1 MYRYVKLL
9 TVCIIIECLFVFRSR
24 VPTQT
29 QLEDI
34 DAIKQTARLL
44 ALDIADYMV
53 KPSANLK
60 CRHAATMR
68 RVVDEL
74 SSRHEIVFSSIARK
88 LGSRVADDGPS
99 AARWRHTFIAVASE
113 LFADGTHNWGRIV
126 TIYAF
131 AGWLVRQHCTAE
143 TNRDELAR
151 TIATT
156 AGDFVAD
163 KLADWICRQGGW
175 VNSCLSDLYLQI
187 VTSLDFIV
195 YILLLLLSLYLV

>member
-1 MYRYVKLL
+1 MLL
-9 TVCIIIECLFVFRSR
+9 VFRSH

-29 QLEDI
+29 PPEI
-34 DAIKQTARLL
+34 VDAVKETARLL
-44 ALDIADYMV
+44 ALDIADYML
-53 KPSANLK
+53 KPSVNLK

-74 SSRHEIVFSSIARK
+74 SSRHEIVFSSISRK
-88 LGSRVADDGPS
+88 LGSRVVDDGPT
-99 AARWRHTFIAVASE
+99 AARWRYTFIAVANE
-113 LFADGTHNWGRIV
+113 LFADGHHNWGRIV

-143 TNRDELAR
+143 TSRDELAC

-163 KLADWICRQGGW
+163 QLADWICRQGGW
-175 VNSCLSDLYLQI
+175 VKSCLSDLYLCVVI
-187 VTSLDFIV
+187 SSDFLHVFLDCITV
-195 YILLLLLSLYLV
+195 LCM

>member
-1 MYRYVKLL
+1 MLVLTYSSNMVTERYALL
-9 TVCIIIECLFVFRSR
+9 LCFRSR
-24 VPTQT
+24 VPAQT
-29 QLEDI
+29 LSEDSEVV
-34 DAIKQTARLL
+34 KETARLL
-44 ALDIADYMV
+44 ALDIADYML
-53 KPSANLK
+53 KPSVSLK

-88 LGSRVADDGPS
+88 LGSRVSGNGDGPS
-99 AARWRHTFIAVASE
+99 AARWRYTFTAVANE
-113 LFADGTHNWGRIV
+113 LFADGYHNWGRIV

-143 TNRDELAR
+143 TSTDELAR

-156 AGDFVAD
+156 AGDYVAD

-175 VNSCLSDLYLQI
+175 VISYFTDS
-187 VTSLDFIV
+187 
-195 YILLLLLSLYLV
+195 